1 MPVLSILPIDKL
13 NKVWDNKAY
22 LREKHQTQRPAKDPN
37 MTTQTTT
44 TWTEIIATRSNA
56 RQAAR
61 TANVFS
67 TASGWN
73 VIEAGIAR
81 PADEEE
87 TEVIVAEMAR
97 FAEMVA
103 EFGIEA
109 EFEASAEA
117 IAQASQAEAASRW
130 AADCRNGFGSF

>member
-1 MPVLSILPIDKL
+1 
-13 NKVWDNKAY
+13 
-22 LREKHQTQRPAKDPN
+22 
-37 MTTQTTT
+37 MTTETTT
-44 TWTEIIATRSNA
+44 NWTEIIATRTAA

-61 TANVFS
+61 TANVFN

-81 PADEEE
+81 QADADE
-87 TEVIVAEMAR
+87 TEVIVAEFAR
-97 FAEMVA
+97 FASMVA

-117 IAQASQAEAASRW
+117 IAQASQAEAAFAW
-130 AADCRNGFGSF
+130 NTDCRNGFASF

>member
-1 MPVLSILPIDKL
+1 
-13 NKVWDNKAY
+13 
-22 LREKHQTQRPAKDPN
+22 
-37 MTTQTTT
+37 MTTETTT
-44 TWTEIIATRSNA
+44 NWTSIISNRTAA

-61 TANVFS
+61 TANVFN
-67 TASGWN
+67 TANGWN

-81 PADEEE
+81 QADTDE
-87 TEVIVAEMAR
+87 TEVIVAEFAR

-117 IAQASQAEAASRW
+117 IAQASQAEAAAQW
-130 AADCRNGFGSF
+130 AIDCRNGFASF